1 MSVSRR
7 NMSSDG
13 IFYKALDL
21 GAPLVLFQEACLE
34 MKRQGTVHQV
44 KYIHPLVALQG
55 KKSDK
60 SIHLL
65 FSLIFIQDYLFNMKF
80 IYKETQIYCYGR
92 L

>member
-1 MSVSRR
+1 VSRR

-21 GAPLVLFQEACLE
+21 GAPLVLFQEVCLQ

-44 KYIHPLVALQG
+44 KCIHPLVALQD

-60 SIHLL
+60 SICLQ
-65 FSLIFIQDYLFNMKF
+65 FSIISH
-80 IYKETQIYCYGR
+80 
-92 L
+92 